1 MTGVPAHTPMHVKTW
16 TLKLDLFESGDTTTA
31 HGVLDTGDNILE
43 SRSSAH
49 RSPQDAAVPE
59 IGDEYAAGRALMELG
74 HQLLLAGM
82 HDAAANT
89 PTTSL

>member
-1 MTGVPAHTPMHVKTW
+1 MTEKRTRAPMHVKTW
-16 TLKLDLFESGDTTTA
+16 TLKLDLFEDGDTTTA
-31 HGVLDTGDNILE
+31 HGVLDTGDNVLE

-74 HQLLLAGM
+74 HRLLVAGM

-89 PTTSL
+89 PATSG